1 MGPVTP
7 EDPVPLLAREARGLV
22 DRLRLWTPARWAAS
36 APVLGSRAGVVHHLA
51 QALADAAAAA
61 EGEPARLLPRL
72 DADLALPDQLAVT
85 ADDLVRSRPSAR
97 VARDALAHLLWHRA
111 HLLDEPVPASLAARL
126 GLPDGAA
133 VLAEGR
139 AACRGPSG

>member
-1 MGPVTP
+1 LHGAGDAGGPRP
-7 EDPVPLLAREARGLV
+7 AAGPGGPRARRPAPPLDAGA
-22 DRLRLWTPARWAAS
+22 DAAQ
-36 APVLGSRAGVVHHLA
+36 RAGVVHHLA